1 MKTHRLTTAAVYRC
15 IRVMLETLLA
25 LGFTDLVI
33 DTQFSLKTKVIIVAA
48 TGVFSIILS
57 LVLGLPETTYQGELL
72 IDPNPEAS
80 QAMAGLRLNE
90 SLTQEYLEELQANGF
105 VTFKIVNIKE
115 VHQNGRMEP

>member
-15 IRVMLETLLA
+15 IRVMLEALLA
-25 LGFTDLVI
+25 LGFTDLVT

-48 TGVFSIILS
+48 TGAFSIILS
-57 LVLGLPETTYQGELL
+57 LVLGLPETTYQGEIL

-80 QAMAGLRLNE
+80 QAMAGLRLNK